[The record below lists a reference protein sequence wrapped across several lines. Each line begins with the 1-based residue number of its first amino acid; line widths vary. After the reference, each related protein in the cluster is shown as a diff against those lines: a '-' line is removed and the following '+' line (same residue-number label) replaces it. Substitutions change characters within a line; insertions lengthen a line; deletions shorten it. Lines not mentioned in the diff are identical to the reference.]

1 MCELVGILLRQ
12 SHIAVAALH
21 TVTATFIPQQ
31 WWHSLATTSHT
42 VTNTYATCTAITATY
57 KSIAHSN
64 SNVYTTVVV
73 TFISSNITSNDQHI
87 CKIYTQWQLHYIS
100 SSIAHNGS
108 NIHTTVMAG
117 FKSSNITYI
126 YRHICMQHSHTM
138 ISNLYSGNSIAH
150 NGNNIHI
157 FHFIS
162 LLVQPTVN
170 FWYEQEF
177 WICSTS

>member
-1 MCELVGILLRQ
+1 M
-12 SHIAVAALH
+12 
-21 TVTATFIPQQ
+21 FIPQQ
-31 WWHSLATTSHT
+31 WWNLLSTSHT
-42 VTNTYATCTAITATY
+42 VTDTYATCTAITATY
-57 KSIAHSN
+57 KSIEYSN

-108 NIHTTVMAG
+108 NIHTTVIAG

-138 ISNLYSGNSIAH
+138 TSNLYIVATALH
-150 NGNNIHI
+150 TMAAT
-157 FHFIS
+157 FTYFILS
-162 LLVQPTVN
+162 HCWCNL
-170 FWYEQEF
+170 
-177 WICSTS
+177 